1 MKTYSDLLS
10 MINNLPNK
18 EDQVTKYIEYLET
31 QEEENFKKLNELEEH
46 FKDIHKVLEGVLDK
60 TFLTTD
66 EIEIIEDLAEP
77 SAVSTK
83 ELREQAYMTYKMISL
98 VP

>member
-1 MKTYSDLLS
+1 MKTYKDLLT
-10 MINNLPNK
+10 MIDDLPDK

-46 FKDIHKVLEGVLDK
+46 FKDIHKVLEGVLNK

-66 EIEIIEDLAEP
+66 ML
-77 SAVSTK
+77 K
-83 ELREQAYMTYKMISL
+83 CISKI
-98 VP
+98 